1 MLSWPK
7 EKRYT
12 LLRALIPVLWLASSV
27 TVNHAAETHPA
38 RGAARRLNR
47 AEYNYSV
54 RDLLGVNLQPAA
66 DPTGL
71 SHPTSLHARHNF
83 PADAEYAF
91 QATVG
96 GSELPGSEVHMAAWI
111 DGEEIATLDGIT
123 GHKLEMRAHVTAG
136 EHTVSLSYLRLGRTG
151 RINLLEIDGPFD
163 LATGPDERCRKLL
176 YTCGHLD
183 GRHEPGCGRKIV
195 GDCAH
200 RAFRRPVTP
209 AEVERLTSLA
219 AMAQARGASF
229 EEGLTV
235 AIQAILVSPNFL
247 FHLKSESL
255 AARLSYFLWSSIPDD
270 ELLALEEKGRLRS
283 PAVLA
288 AQVRRMLR
296 DPKAVR
302 LARNFGGQ
310 WLGTRRLDTV
320 KPDGEKFPGFDD
332 HLRYSMRC
340 ETDLFFENLIRE
352 DGGILD
358 FLNARYSFLNGRLA
372 VLYGIPGVT
381 GPEFRKVDLTGTP
394 RGGVLTQASVLTVS
408 SSATRT
414 SPVLRGKWILENLL
428 NSPPLP
434 PLPDVPNLDET
445 IVGASASMRQELDR
459 HRTDAVCASCH
470 ARMDPLGFGLE
481 NFNAIGEWRTQDGP
495 FPVDASGA
503 LPDGRH
509 FQGALELKAA
519 LAAKPEVFTRSLT
532 EKLLIFALGRGLEAS
547 DRPAVANIVK
557 RVAAGGYRFS
567 ALILEIAR
575 LDADRA

>member
-1 MLSWPK
+1 M
-7 EKRYT
+7 
-12 LLRALIPVLWLASSV
+12 

-38 RGAARRLNR
+38 RVAARRLNR

-54 RDLLGVNLQPAA
+54 QDLLGVNLQPAADFPPDDSGYGFDNIGDVLSLSPMLMEHYLDAAERVAQMAVFGPRPMHPTVAQYQSATRNHIVEPSPLAAA

-96 GSELPGSEVHMAAWI
+96 GSELPGSEVHLAAWI

-247 FHLKSESL
+247 FHLRSESL
-255 AARLSYFLWSSIPDD
+255 AARL
-270 ELLALEEKGRLRS
+270 
-283 PAVLA
+283 
-288 AQVRRMLR
+288 
-296 DPKAVR
+296 
-302 LARNFGGQ
+302 
-310 WLGTRRLDTV
+310 
-320 KPDGEKFPGFDD
+320 
-332 HLRYSMRC
+332 
-340 ETDLFFENLIRE
+340 
-352 DGGILD
+352 
-358 FLNARYSFLNGRLA
+358 
-372 VLYGIPGVT
+372 
-381 GPEFRKVDLTGTP
+381 
-394 RGGVLTQASVLTVS
+394 
-408 SSATRT
+408 
-414 SPVLRGKWILENLL
+414 
-428 NSPPLP
+428 
-434 PLPDVPNLDET
+434 
-445 IVGASASMRQELDR
+445 
-459 HRTDAVCASCH
+459 
-470 ARMDPLGFGLE
+470 
-481 NFNAIGEWRTQDGP
+481 
-495 FPVDASGA
+495 
-503 LPDGRH
+503 
-509 FQGALELKAA
+509 
-519 LAAKPEVFTRSLT
+519 
-532 EKLLIFALGRGLEAS
+532 
-547 DRPAVANIVK
+547 
-557 RVAAGGYRFS
+557 
-567 ALILEIAR
+567 
-575 LDADRA
+575 